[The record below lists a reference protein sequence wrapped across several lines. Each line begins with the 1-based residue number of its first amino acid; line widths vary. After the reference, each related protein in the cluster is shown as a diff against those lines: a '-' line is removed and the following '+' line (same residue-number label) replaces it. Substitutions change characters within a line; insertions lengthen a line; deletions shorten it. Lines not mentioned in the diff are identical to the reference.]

1 MTFEIGSY
9 THSFSSMEASSSSS
23 SVKTFKSP
31 ASISTGESPITLNNA
46 NLTVEDRPMSDRTVL
61 DPSPSSIPV
70 KRKKKKR
77 NLKDVS
83 ATPASSSCNSQRGM
97 GMRVAYKRCNQKL
110 QLGSAQRGGGAN
122 LEEVAL
128 PLGMSFAA
136 VVAQVLERKDAA
148 GERMPIDHLSKVF
161 GDQFDC
167 FVRNFEKSFGSTLR
181 TLRLI
186 NESSM
191 NMGQSIK
198 SSDADATLKKRG
210 GCTSICGEAACHS
223 ARDLPALSIQNIMN
237 MAEDLGENTSAVCV
251 NQEFVLRR
259 QENHPAC
266 VSPSILGSV
275 VNNRLSTF
283 EKSVME
289 QARFNDLKT
298 VEIGLAM
305 EKLKF
310 KEAQLALH
318 YDSNKLARSKFTMG
332 VSKALFKA
340 EMFKNQLEDVRHA
353 ELLRKC
359 IDSLVAG
366 LIIMLAALI
375 SGAYFFSYERITEV
389 TSSCWPSPQD
399 SKWWMPQP
407 FASFNSGFKTFKC
420 QVQVMSKMLFGI
432 SMIIVIV
439 YLLVQRVAIPRQT
452 MPVTFIL
459 LLLGVGCGCAGKLC
473 VDSLGGSGL
482 QWLLYWEILC
492 SLHLLC
498 NLCTSTVFI
507 ILHGPVT
514 VSQGEKRNA
523 RIPYWFRRCL
533 FYAIVIFSLPLFGGL
548 LPFASPGEW
557 KDRFFPLVTNHEVE
571 PHD

>member
-1 MTFEIGSY
+1 
-9 THSFSSMEASSSSS
+9 MEASSSSS
-23 SVKTFKSP
+23 SVQTLQSP
-31 ASISTGESPITLNNA
+31 ASIAAGETPIAINYSS
-46 NLTVEDRPMSDRTVL
+46 LTVEDHRMSNPTVL
-61 DPSPSSIPV
+61 DPSLSSIPV

-83 ATPASSSCNSQRGM
+83 EIPASSSSNSQRGM
-97 GMRVAYKRCNQKL
+97 GIRVACKRRTKL
-110 QLGSAQRGGGAN
+110 QLGSARRDRNSN
-122 LEEVAL
+122 LEVVAL

-148 GERMPIDHLSKVF
+148 GERMSIDHLSKICTSAVTESLANVF
-161 GDQFDC
+161 GDQFNC
-167 FVRNFEKSFGSTLR
+167 FARNFEKSFGSTLR

-191 NMGQSIK
+191 DRGQSIE
-198 SSDADATLKKRG
+198 SSVADVKLKKRG
-210 GCTSICGEAACHS
+210 GNTSSCGEESCHS
-223 ARDLPALSIQNIMN
+223 ATDLSSLSIQNRMN
-237 MAEDLGENTSAVCV
+237 RAEDLGENTSAVCV
-251 NQEFVLRR
+251 NQELALHR
-259 QENHPAC
+259 QANRPEC

-275 VNNRLSTF
+275 VNYRLRTF

-289 QARFNDLKT
+289 QARSNDLKT
-298 VEIGLAM
+298 MEIELAI

-318 YDSNKLARSKFTMG
+318 YDSNKLTRSKLAMG

-366 LIIMLAALI
+366 LIIMLAALV

-389 TSSCWPSPQD
+389 TSSCWPSPQE

-407 FASFNSGFKTFKC
+407 FASFNSGFKTLKC

-432 SMIIVIV
+432 CMIIVIA
-439 YLLVQRVAIPRQT
+439 YLLIQRTAIPRQT

-459 LLLGVGCGCAGKLC
+459 LLLGVGCGFAGKLC

-482 QWLLYWEILC
+482 QWLLYWEALC

-507 ILHGPVT
+507 ILYGPVT
-514 VSQGEKRNA
+514 VSQGEKGNA

-533 FYAIVIFSLPLFGGL
+533 FFAILLCFLPLSGGL

-557 KDRFFPLVTNHEVE
+557 KDRFFPLLANHEVE
-571 PHD
+571 LDD